1 MRSDS
6 RQRSSGSVKMCRTGE
21 ANLRRSVETRK
32 EERAQGEFMN
42 SCRYSRDNRVRE
54 WRPEQGRDRAQETR
68 TILTP
73 TRVQR

>member
-42 SCRYSRDNRVRE
+42 SCRYSRGSHVQER
-54 WRPEQGRDRAQETR
+54 RPERRPDQAQETR

-73 TRVQR
+73 TRAQK